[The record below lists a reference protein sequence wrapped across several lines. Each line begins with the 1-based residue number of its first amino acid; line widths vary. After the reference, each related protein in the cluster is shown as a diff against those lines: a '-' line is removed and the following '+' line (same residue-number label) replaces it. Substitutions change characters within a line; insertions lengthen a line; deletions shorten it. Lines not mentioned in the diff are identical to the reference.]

1 MLVYIREAHPD
12 SVLFIP
18 DAGKEVLKKITQTD
32 SLDQRVANAEIC
44 LNALKLSVP
53 TVIDRDDNHAN
64 VAYSGWPDRM
74 FVVDVDGRIAYCGGP
89 GPKGFKPEEVAEW
102 LKTNLGER
110 RLPKS

>member
-18 DAGKEVLKKITQTD
+18 DSGKEVLKKITQTD
-32 SLDQRVANAEIC
+32 SLDKRVENAEIC
-44 LNALKLSVP
+44 LTALKLSVP
-53 TVIDRDDNHAN
+53 TVIDREDNKAN
-64 VAYSGWPDRM
+64 LAYAGWPDRM
-74 FVVDVDGRIAYCGGP
+74 YVVGVDGRIAYRGGP
-89 GPKGFKPEEVAEW
+89 GPGGFKPQEVEGW